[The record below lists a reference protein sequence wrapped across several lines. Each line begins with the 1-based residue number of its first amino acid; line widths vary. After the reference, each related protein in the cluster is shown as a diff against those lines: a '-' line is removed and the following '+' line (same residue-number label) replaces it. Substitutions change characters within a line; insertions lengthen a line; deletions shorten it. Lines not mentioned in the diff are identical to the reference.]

1 MRRRSKA
8 GDQPTKAQRRK
19 TTAPKQRDGPKT
31 HHRSSSIANLE
42 AEVARLTGELSETR
56 DQQSASAEVLGA
68 ISRSRFELQQI
79 LESVVQTAARLCH
92 AKQAV
97 IFRLDGGVYR
107 FAAGY
112 SINPAYLEIE
122 RRSPISPG
130 PGTLVGRAAKTR
142 QVARID
148 DAWTDPLYEK
158 KEDAKIGEHRS
169 MIGVPLIREDEPIGV
184 IGLSR
189 SQVDPF
195 SEREIELVTTFANQ
209 AVIAI
214 ESARLFEAEQQR
226 TRELSESLEQQT
238 ATSDVLQTISSV
250 PGDLQP
256 VFSIMVEKAVRLCD
270 ASFGNIYSW
279 DGENLNLVA
288 SNNTPTVFVEE
299 RSRIGLHP
307 GPDDP
312 VGRMMET
319 RAIVHVADLAT
330 ERAYVER
337 RNPAIVTAVKVGGV
351 RTFLAIPL
359 LKDQELIGSFHL
371 SRQEVRAFT
380 DKQIELVTNFA
391 AQAVIAIENAR
402 LLSELRESLERQTA
416 TAEVLGVISRSKFEL
431 APILQS
437 VVDTAARLCRADGA
451 SIFRLDG
458 GLYRFDTGFGVEFGL
473 SGDRAQ

>member
-1 MRRRSKA
+1 
-8 GDQPTKAQRRK
+8 
-19 TTAPKQRDGPKT
+19 
-31 HHRSSSIANLE
+31 
-42 AEVARLTGELSETR
+42 LSY
-56 DQQSASAEVLGA
+56 
-68 ISRSRFELQQI
+68 SRYW
-79 LESVVQTAARLCH
+79 ESVVQTAARLCH

-169 MIGVPLIREDEPIGV
+169 MIGVPLMREDEPIGV

-195 SEREIELVTTFANQ
+195 SEREVELVTTFANQ

-288 SNNTPTVFVEE
+288 SSNTPTVFVEE

-312 VGRMMET
+312 VGR
-319 RAIVHVADLAT
+319 I
-330 ERAYVER
+330 
-337 RNPAIVTAVKVGGV
+337 
-351 RTFLAIPL
+351 
-359 LKDQELIGSFHL
+359 QELLFTSPISQQNVTTL
-371 SRQEVRAFT
+371 NVAIQPSLRQSR
-380 DKQIELVTNFA
+380 LA
-391 AQAVIAIENAR
+391 AYEH
-402 LLSELRESLERQTA
+402 S
-416 TAEVLGVISRSKFEL
+416 
-431 APILQS
+431 
-437 VVDTAARLCRADGA
+437 
-451 SIFRLDG
+451 
-458 GLYRFDTGFGVEFGL
+458 
-473 SGDRAQ
+473 